1 MGKEGD
7 SDSGDEFCQNINA
20 PTTMPCDKCNEA
32 GPAGCA
38 KCKKK
43 GIVEADDLSPR
54 YKRAISIIL
63 DAEPDLVSVQECDRA
78 EQFTTFM
85 QDAGYG
91 VYFNKKTASATT
103 RVGVGMDCVGIFYNK
118 RTFKKVYGPRKIFL
132 PNVKKGSSSTVG
144 KQAAMWLLLRRRET
158 GRPVA
163 VVTAHL
169 KSGKEAG
176 EDGLIKQVQ
185 AARMAEILKKE
196 LGANVP
202 IIFGCDF
209 NNGTETK
216 SYDSFRKEVPFMAEA
231 YEDVYGRSPL
241 WGSSKWRS
249 GGGQTH
255 KIGHTP
261 NNIDYIFY
269 TRQFFNTLSVL
280 AYPEED
286 LETCNLPGFKYPSDH
301 FAHMATFQERDEELV
316 GGNKNIA
323 LLEEMF
329 HLLMRENTVP
339 STDTI
344 IRDAEGKQVR
354 VDYTYDCDSAERRID
369 PSDGNGPYTKAE
381 FVAYYGEEDGNAMWD
396 TASRLAP
403 KKRTRENMLA
413 VFDKCRPFY
422 TELIRSITPS
432 CGECNGR
439 GTIRV
444 QGEGEWSVSK
454 PSQCKGCEGSG
465 LPDAE
470 NKLLSQIK
478 QKVFGADDETTYIN
492 YVRIQAKKMN
502 THNKQRNKMEKEG
515 EKYRTYTILKA
526 LYNLKG
532 AEGKNINKEKGA
544 KAVYDATVT
553 NMLGFIK
560 DKICSTCKSRPVNDQ
575 DKADIKIEV
584 KRNEEWVKCTVVRP
598 PSGDDDKVTVRYNA
612 DEEFEVPL
620 ANARVQDRKDPKLG
634 CKACKNVHNF
644 GKAPKKY
651 KKMNDLPI
659 TIQELEEH
667 LETQREKIIQKFGLK
682 EIAEAK
688 CPSDLRRRLADAA
701 RMEEKDMDDMSPSQL
716 ALHRRRLA
724 HGAHVSPVLAALMDE
739 IEQAQRN
746 Y

>member
-20 PTTMPCDKCNEA
+20 PTSMPCDKCDEA
-32 GPAGCA
+32 GPAGCV
-38 KCKKK
+38 KCKKT

-118 RTFKKVYGPRKIFL
+118 RTFEKVYGPRKIFL

-196 LGANVP
+196 LGRNVP

-216 SYDSFRKEVPFMAEA
+216 SYDSFRREVPFMAEA

-261 NNIDYIFY
+261 NNIDFIFY

-286 LETCNLPGFKYPSDH
+286 LETCNLPGWRYPSDH
-301 FAHMATFQERDEELV
+301 FAHMATFEERDDGDEASALAEEL
-316 GGNKNIA
+316 
-323 LLEEMF
+323 F
-329 HLLMRENTVP
+329 HLLIRENAIP
-339 STDTI
+339 STNTI
-344 IRDAEGKQVR
+344 IRDR
-354 VDYTYDCDSAERRID
+354 VDYTYKTDKTCL
-369 PSDGNGPYTKAE
+369 P
-381 FVAYYGEEDGNAMWD
+381 
-396 TASRLAP
+396 LAP
-403 KKRTRENMLA
+403 EEITRENMVA
-413 VFDKCRPFY
+413 VIKKCRPFY
-422 TELIRSITPS
+422 TDCIPR
-432 CGECNGR
+432 CGECNGT
-439 GTIRV
+439 GTRWDTAEAS
-444 QGEGEWSVSK
+444 GWSVKKS
-454 PSQCKGCEGSG
+454 SNQCAKCHGSG
-465 LPDAE
+465 LPAVE
-470 NKLLSQIK
+470 ILFKKLKKAYEADQ
-478 QKVFGADDETTYIN
+478 GATYIKC
-492 YVRIQAKKMN
+492 VKAQANKMN
-502 THNKQRNKMEKEG
+502 AHNKRRTPIEEDG
-515 EKYRTYTILKA
+515 EKYRTYTIIKA
-526 LYNLKG
+526 LYSLKKAG
-532 AEGKNINKEKGA
+532 CGYNEIDDIDNAKTTDILKFIEDKDYFKKLPEEMEKYQ
-544 KAVYDATVT
+544 K
-553 NMLGFIK
+553 L
-560 DKICSTCKSRPVNDQ
+560 
-575 DKADIKIEV
+575 
-584 KRNEEWVKCTVVRP
+584 
-598 PSGDDDKVTVRYNA
+598 
-612 DEEFEVPL
+612 FE
-620 ANARVQDRKDPKLG
+620 
-634 CKACKNVHNF
+634 
-644 GKAPKKY
+644 
-651 KKMNDLPI
+651 LPI
-659 TIQELEEH
+659 TEEELVKYLPIYQGKLPDNNERNT
-667 LETQREKIIQKFGLK
+667 LEKKKWFNPDTTTQGRRLGDVNTKGMS
-682 EIAEAK
+682 
-688 CPSDLRRRLADAA
+688 PSELALHRRRLADAA
-701 RMEEKDMDDMSPSQL
+701 RMEEKDVDAMSPSQL
-716 ALHRRRLA
+716 ALHRRRLT
-724 HGAHVSPVLAALMDE
+724 HGARVSPVLAALMDE